1 MRSQPLSPD
10 LTKMGTRLW
19 TRRSRTEWNK
29 SWRKKGCVWFL
40 FHLGCFGM
48 FLHWDINLIWS
59 HFLLGRT
66 QWRASQ
72 SWKQCWIGRG
82 PQRDDRSSRG
92 LSEVCVQNHRLSQ
105 PFTRFFFDEWIFY
118 WLTVTTPLVFNLHDF
133 GCTYISGCKC
143 ISDLMSSGYVCLSI
157 PGWFTKL
164 LSLKMPWSLYC
175 PNWMLSWKKWDFKH
189 STQTTKTWIGRWL
202 EMMWVFRSTKVMTFL
217 NWQINN

>member
-1 MRSQPLSPD
+1 MESFFIRTHSVKSFTILKTVLNRQRTTERRPFLQRS
-10 LTKMGTRLW
+10 
-19 TRRSRTEWNK
+19 
-29 SWRKKGCVWFL
+29 F
-40 FHLGCFGM
+40 
-48 FLHWDINLIWS
+48 
-59 HFLLGRT
+59 
-66 QWRASQ
+66 
-72 SWKQCWIGRG
+72 
-82 PQRDDRSSRG
+82 RG
-92 LSEVCVQNHRLSQ
+92 LCSESSA
-105 PFTRFFFDEWIFY
+105 FSTIYTFFFDECIFY
-118 WLTVTTPLVFNLHDF
+118 WLTVTTPFVFNLHDF

-202 EMMWVFRSTKVMTFL
+202 EKMWVFRSTKVMTFL